1 MPDDDPRPHVH
12 ILTGYLGSGK
22 TTLLNRLLRDP
33 ALADAAVI
41 VNEFGA
47 VGIDHALVDA
57 STDGVVLLS
66 SGCLCCTVRSDLLA
80 TLSELT
86 ARRRAGAVP
95 PFRRVVIETTGLAD
109 PAPIL
114 QALMSDYAAVSEY
127 RIGRVI
133 AVVDALHGSRT
144 LDERFEAVRQAAV
157 ADCIVISKTDLVD
170 AARVER
176 LRARLAAIN
185 PLAEQIAAVHGDA
198 ASDRL
203 LGDGNDNGSFD
214 LTRKSA
220 DVRHW
225 IDDARRAAAHD
236 AGSADADAHP
246 HEHEHEHHHHD
257 DRIRAHCLV
266 WPVPQEWGRIAAGLD
281 RLVVDHGEQLL
292 RVKGLVNVAGQDEPV
307 VIQGVRNL
315 FHPPATLARW
325 PDEDRRTRLVFI
337 TEGLERAEIERSIE
351 RGAREGV
358 DAVEVF

>member
-1 MPDDDPRPHVH
+1 MHDDTRPHVH

-86 ARRRAGAVP
+86 ARRRAGAIP
-95 PFRRVVIETTGLAD
+95 PFQRVVIETTGLAD

-133 AVVDALHGSRT
+133 TVVDALHGSRT

-157 ADCIVISKTDLVD
+157 ADRIVISKTDLAEAGVV
-170 AARVER
+170 AR
-176 LRARLAAIN
+176 LQARLAALN
-185 PLAEQIAAVHGDA
+185 PLAEQIVSVQGDA

-203 LGDGNDNGSFD
+203 LEGAAFD
-214 LTRKSA
+214 LATKSA
-220 DVRHW
+220 DVRRW
-225 IDDARRAAAHD
+225 VDDAGDDGTPDAHAHD
-236 AGSADADAHP
+236 H
-246 HEHEHEHHHHD
+246 HHHHD
-257 DRIRAHCLV
+257 DRIRAHCLA
-266 WPVPQEWGRIAAGLD
+266 WSQPQPWDRIAAGLD

-307 VIQGVRNL
+307 VVQGVRNL
-315 FHPPATLARW
+315 FHPPSTLERW

-337 TEGLERAEIERSIE
+337 TEGLDRADIERSIE
-351 RGAREGV
+351 RGARDGV

>member
-1 MPDDDPRPHVH
+1 MNDDARPHVS

-33 ALADAAVI
+33 ALADAAVV
-41 VNEFGA
+41 VNEFGE

-86 ARRRAGAVP
+86 ARRRAGSVP
-95 PFRRVVIETTGLAD
+95 PFRRVLIETTGLAD

-133 AVVDALHGSRT
+133 TVVDALHGMRT
-144 LDERFEAVRQAAV
+144 LDERFEAVRQVAV
-157 ADCIVISKTDLVD
+157 ADRLVISKTDLVD
-170 AARVER
+170 AGAVAR
-176 LRARLAAIN
+176 LRSRLAALN
-185 PLAEQIAAVHGDA
+185 PLAEQSGAGHGDP

-203 LGDGNDNGSFD
+203 LGGAAFD
-214 LTRKSA
+214 LASKGA
-220 DVRHW
+220 DVQHW
-225 IDDARRAAAHD
+225 IDEARDDAAH
-236 AGSADADAHP
+236 AGHD
-246 HEHEHEHHHHD
+246 EHHHHHD
-257 DRIRAHCLV
+257 ERIRAHCLV
-266 WPVPQEWGRIAAGLD
+266 WQQPQDWGRIAAGLD
-281 RLVVDHGEQLL
+281 RLVVDHGDQLL

-315 FHPPATLARW
+315 FHPPSTLDHW
-325 PDEDRRTRLVFI
+325 PDDDRRTRLVFI
-337 TEGLERAEIERSIE
+337 TEGLERADIERSIE